1 MTSSSAK
8 QTDLCYLRNSCQTNL
23 SLISKDK
30 ATGLLYSTVVD
41 KIGKCETRLLIP
53 YMNSPAGCVPILIP
67 RPGIEPVL
75 PAFGA
80 QSLNHQCARETPVYE
95 PLMPHGLW
103 LWSLF
108 TKPGSQSH
116 GLLRVFVEEEPPP
129 VLSRPRGS
137 CLLLAFP
144 RPKV

>member
-41 KIGKCETRLLIP
+41 KIGKYETRLLIP

-75 PAFGA
+75 PALGA
-80 QSLNHQCARETPVYE
+80 GGLNYWTAREDPQV
-95 PLMPHGLW
+95 PAL
-103 LWSLF
+103 
-108 TKPGSQSH
+108 
-116 GLLRVFVEEEPPP
+116 
-129 VLSRPRGS
+129 
-137 CLLLAFP
+137 
-144 RPKV
+144 